1 MNSRASRSFAIPS
14 SVQVGVRVDGRSLQ
28 LAVSTVIPQFVDG
41 VELSNDRGRTLYVQL
56 AFVERQGTRDVF
68 GATVLLEELLKEQ
81 LAPEG
86 LHFRPYVNVFP
97 APKWVGDEPAT
108 EIDLRAVQ
116 GEPPDGEE
124 RTPGFFS

>member
-68 GATVLLEELLKEQ
+68 GATVL
-81 LAPEG
+81 PEG